1 MVDKTPAE
9 LDPGT
14 ASDTSVVHASEND
27 VSTNSRKHNERDISR
42 LQGTAPLYSSSK
54 TYNVNDLVTE
64 SGLLFR
70 CINSIAIPEP
80 FNAANWIEVN
90 SENSIIPVRN
100 ISGSMIPKGSAVYIT
115 GEDSGIATVE
125 LALASGVTTVPSIG
139 LAKANIPNNN
149 NGDVLNIG
157 KLTDLDTS
165 TFLAGDIL
173 FLSATVPGALT
184 ATAPT
189 HPNIR
194 QSLGVVLV
202 SDVSVGEIEAIT
214 GDLSGLE
221 SGTIFNTFAIGDGL
235 AGTKTLSF
243 LNAAGTFSA
252 NVLFTTSRTQTFQDA
267 DGTLA
272 LTSDVETITAS
283 NVGTGAG
290 VFKQKTL
297 ADLEF
302 RSILGGDDFDVT
314 QLTDEVEIAAPN
326 LRRRYTS
333 KRQMTLALET
343 NDNTALNGLGAGNFV
358 DEGVDTPILD
368 ADGYHI
374 NLSSET
380 GMMIGPGGY
389 IVTDSVRRDLNF
401 DVTIK
406 FRLNTLTDSAMY
418 LGFFDNDPVTVSLPT
433 IQHFALILE
442 TDNANVNFR
451 ISHSDGVTQGTTQV
465 ALQDTS
471 IHTIRLISDE
481 SNSRFLYSF
490 DDAAL
495 VAVTTDIPAATT
507 NLDLYL
513 ETDDLLDGGLA
524 NWDFWYLDGFCDK

>member
-27 VSTNSRKHNERDISR
+27 VSTNSRKHTERDISR

-64 SGLLFR
+64 SGLVFR
-70 CINSIAIPEP
+70 CINSIAVPET
-80 FNAANWIEVN
+80 FNLANWTEINAEDVL
-90 SENSIIPVRN
+90 IPVRN

-115 GEDSGIATVE
+115 GEDSGRTTVD
-125 LALASGVTTVPSIG
+125 LALSSGLSTMPSIG
-139 LAKANIPNNN
+139 LAQENISNNN
-149 NGDVLNIG
+149 DGDVVNIG
-157 KLTDLDTS
+157 NVSDINTS
-165 TFLAGDIL
+165 TFTAGDIL
-173 FLSATVPGALT
+173 FLSATVAGALT
-184 ATAPT
+184 TTAPT
-189 HPNIR
+189 HPNLR
-194 QSLGVVLV
+194 QSLGVVLI
-202 SDVSVGEIEAIT
+202 SDVSIGEIEVIT
-214 GDLSGLE
+214 GDVSGAE

-252 NVLFTTSRTQTFQDA
+252 NVLFTTSRTQSFQDA
-267 DGTLA
+267 DGTIA
-272 LTSDVETITAS
+272 LTSDIIDTTAS
-283 NVGTGAG
+283 NVGTGAR

-302 RSILGGDDFDVT
+302 RSILGGDDFDIT

-343 NDNTALNGLGAGNFV
+343 DDNSAINGLGAGNLV
-358 DEGVDTPILD
+358 EEGTQIPILD
-368 ADGYHI
+368 IDGYHI
-374 NLSSET
+374 NQSSET

-406 FRLNTLTDSAMY
+406 FRLNTLTNTGFF
-418 LGFFDNDPVTVSLPT
+418 LGFFDNDPITVSLPT
-433 IQHFALILE
+433 IQHFALILQS
-442 TDNANVNFR
+442 DNANVNFR
-451 ISHSDGVTQGTTQV
+451 ISHSDGVTQGETQV

-481 SNSRFLYSF
+481 TNSRFLYSF

-495 VAVTTDIPAATT
+495 VAVTTNIPAATT

-513 ETDDLLDGGLA
+513 EDDDLLDGGNA